1 MDSRDFH
8 SNKNKNI
15 MSIRILVPLLVLMTL
30 PSWAQK
36 TVPAKVFTLSQCLD
50 MALSKSPELAKARS
64 AKTIGSATL
73 QTSASSLLPKVSA
86 VSSYSQSGPA
96 ASVGYD
102 AFGNPILREGGHS
115 NNYRTSLNASQSLI
129 NLSQWAGFKGAVNE
143 YQSAT
148 ASYQQSLAALSYRV
162 KEAYFNLLKL
172 MKALEVARASVEQSQ
187 EQAAKARLMHQLGS
201 ISRSDLLKI
210 EVRLAQNRVAL
221 LEAQKSLSAGKQA
234 LKSLINYEGDFEIDP
249 LIARPDSSET
259 VLDKDSLLTLALA
272 SNPGFRAAQE
282 RYQAARDYLW
292 SAWLSKL
299 PSLSAAYS
307 YGYSDS
313 VQFQDSR
320 TWKQH
325 DSWSFSLSL
334 NWNIFD
340 GTATEAQIR
349 RARAQAA
356 SAEADLILARQ
367 NLISQVEQIFIE
379 WQVAREELSLVD
391 DLLQQADEDFRLT
404 TEKYR
409 LGAASTLDLLTSQ
422 VNYNQS
428 QQEAVNALCSY
439 HLARAKVDQL
449 LGRP

>member
-1 MDSRDFH
+1 M
-8 SNKNKNI
+8 KMMTVK
-15 MSIRILVPLLVLMTL
+15 ILLPLLVLMTI
-30 PSWAQK
+30 PSWAQQA
-36 TVPAKVFTLSQCLD
+36 VPAKVFTLQQCLE
-50 MALSKSPELAKARS
+50 MALGKSPELAKAQS
-64 AKTIGSATL
+64 AKTIGSASL
-73 QTSASSLLPKVSA
+73 QSSASNLLPKISA
-86 VSSYSQSGPA
+86 TSSYTQSGPA
-96 ASVGYD
+96 TSLGRD
-102 AFGNPILREGGHS
+102 ALGNTVLSQGGHY

-129 NLSQWAGFKGAVNE
+129 NLSQWAGFKGAVND

-148 ASYQQSLAALSYRV
+148 AAYQQSIAALSYRV

-172 MKALEVARASVEQSQ
+172 MKALEVARSSVEQSR

-201 ISRSDLLKI
+201 LSRSDLLKI

-221 LEAQKSLSAGKQA
+221 LEAQKALSVGRQA
-234 LKSLINYEGDFEIDP
+234 LRSLINYEGDFEIDP
-249 LIARPDSSET
+249 QIARPDSSEAA
-259 VLDKDSLLTLALA
+259 LDRDSLLALALA
-272 SNPGFRAAQE
+272 SNPGYRAALK

-299 PSLSAAYS
+299 PSLNAAYS

-313 VQFQDSR
+313 IQFRDSR
-320 TWKQH
+320 TWNQH

-356 SAEADLILARQ
+356 SAEAELILARQ
-367 NLISQVEQIFIE
+367 NLISQVEQIYIE
-379 WQVAREELSLVD
+379 WQAAREELSLVD
-391 DLLQQADEDFRLT
+391 DLRQQADEDFRLT

-428 QQEAVNALCSY
+428 QQEAINALCSY